1 MTKETTKETAATAA
15 KAAVEAS
22 GIPTRT
28 VLRVIIVL
36 LTVLVVLWV
45 ISKLTGIILLLV
57 LSIFFAY
64 LVSPLVEFIRRPRT
78 FSGKTFAI
86 PKVFAITIAYLLILA
101 ALLLA
106 IFVIVPSLSTQFPQF
121 AVQAQEYWQS
131 LGDKMQQLVKYSR
144 RMPPPIVQALN
155 DAIPQVRDTVIH
167 TVQEFFAA
175 SLAYV
180 IYLPWLVLIPI
191 LAFFLL
197 KDAESFRRSALLMLP
212 RGRWR
217 WRGDEFFQDINSTLA
232 AYIRAQL
239 TACLFIGVVCGLG
252 FTVLGLPGGLV
263 MGFLAGLF
271 EFVPLIGPLTIAIL
285 AALLATFHAGPFNA
299 FLVLL
304 FLGVL
309 RIVQDYAIYPR
320 LIGQGIHLHPLAVI
334 FAILAGEKLAG
345 VAGIFLAIPV
355 VAILTVSYRHWMEH
369 RGSEG
374 IADLLEPTPPEPIDP
389 AKLGPAQGVLTNE
402 LHSNTTPEQME
413 LARPDLTTGELKMPE
428 EVRQQLD
435 DASSAPQTDESDA
448 QHRVDQAQPPD
459 DIELRSQEESD
470 DAYLQHTD
478 R

>member
-1 MTKETTKETAATAA
+1 M
-15 KAAVEAS
+15 EAS

-36 LTVLVVLWV
+36 LAVLVILWM

-64 LVSPLVEFIRRPRT
+64 LVSPLVEFIKQPRT
-78 FSGKTFAI
+78 IGNRTVAI
-86 PKVFAITIAYLLILA
+86 PKIAAITLAYLIIMVGIVLA
-101 ALLLA
+101 V
-106 IFVIVPSLSTQFPQF
+106 FVIVPSLSNQFPEF
-121 AVQAQEYWQS
+121 AAQAKAYWQS
-131 LGDKMQQLVKYSR
+131 LGDRSQQFLEYSR
-144 RMPPPIVQALN
+144 SRRIPTPIVNAIN
-155 DAIPQVRDTVIH
+155 SAIPKVRDKVFYEVT
-167 TVQEFFAA
+167 EFFTAA
-175 SLAYV
+175 LGYV

-239 TACLFIGVVCGLG
+239 TACVFIGVICALG
-252 FTVLGLPGGLV
+252 FTLLGLPGGLV
-263 MGFLAGLF
+263 MGFIAGVL
-271 EFVPLIGPLTIAIL
+271 EFVPLVGPLLVAIMAAIL
-285 AALLATFHAGPFNA
+285 AMFHAGPFNA

-345 VAGIFLAIPV
+345 VPGIFLAIPV
-355 VAILTVSYRHWMEH
+355 VAILTVFYRHWMEH

-374 IADLLEPTPPEPIDP
+374 IADLLEPTPPEPVD
-389 AKLGPAQGVLTNE
+389 ATKLAHGPAVMANE
-402 LHSNTTPEQME
+402 LHAHTTPEQME
-413 LARPDLTTGELKMPE
+413 RARPDLTTGELTLPE
-428 EVRQQLD
+428 ELRQPLD
-435 DASSAPQTDESDA
+435 DAPSDPQTA
-448 QHRVDQAQPPD
+448 
-459 DIELRSQEESD
+459 
-470 DAYLQHTD
+470 
-478 R
+478 